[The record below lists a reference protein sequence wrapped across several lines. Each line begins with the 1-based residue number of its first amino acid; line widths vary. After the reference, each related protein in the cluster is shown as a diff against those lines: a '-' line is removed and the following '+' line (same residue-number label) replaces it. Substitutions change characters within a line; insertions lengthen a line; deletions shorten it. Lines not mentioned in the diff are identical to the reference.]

1 MCFEKLIN
9 KLYGT
14 YLFLFVFF
22 FLFRTDYFPNV
33 YNSFMQ
39 LFMLGFSYLLIRLSL
54 HKKTIW
60 IPIFVFQVV
69 SSILMRFFNFEMSG
83 SWLGSEA
90 VDAEFYR
97 SLGNQTDS
105 MNLSSFIQYMA
116 LNDMD
121 IDDFGFPII
130 VYISNA
136 IFGSFGIHMLLL
148 LNCVSILIG
157 SIYLYKL
164 SLRFVDQYS
173 AKVMALFWGMMPFSV
188 YISAAGLKENFFAL
202 FVILS
207 FYWLYQFYDCR
218 NIRNFLLFFIFNLSV
233 FLFRLAVGYMLFLS
247 FLFYGILKWEIVRK
261 RLYVILFI
269 TIMLGFFVFEDL
281 ASIMMEQRGYE
292 YDNVFS
298 HSTEKLSDAGGSIAI
313 ITNLISGFIGPI
325 PSFVSDD
332 SFKIIYITRY
342 SFSTFVKMFI
352 SFFYVYSVFIFVKFR
367 IISLTPMIVF
377 TLLNILMIE
386 ITFFTL
392 HDRYHWPHL
401 PLLFVL
407 SMYGFEYCRKF
418 KVRKLYACYSYI
430 AVLLIVLFN
439 FR

>member
-1 MCFEKLIN
+1 MIL
-9 KLYGT
+9 
-14 YLFLFVFF
+14 
-22 FLFRTDYFPNV
+22 
-33 YNSFMQ
+33 
-39 LFMLGFSYLLIRLSL
+39 LGL
-54 HKKTIW
+54 
-60 IPIFVFQVV
+60 
-69 SSILMRFFNFEMSG
+69 
-83 SWLGSEA
+83 
-90 VDAEFYR
+90 
-97 SLGNQTDS
+97 
-105 MNLSSFIQYMA
+105 
-116 LNDMD
+116 
-121 IDDFGFPII
+121 
-130 VYISNA
+130 
-136 IFGSFGIHMLLL
+136 
-148 LNCVSILIG
+148 
-157 SIYLYKL
+157 
-164 SLRFVDQYS
+164 
-173 AKVMALFWGMMPFSV
+173 
-188 YISAAGLKENFFAL
+188 
-202 FVILS
+202 
-207 FYWLYQFYDCR
+207 
-218 NIRNFLLFFIFNLSV
+218 
-233 FLFRLAVGYMLFLS
+233 
-247 FLFYGILKWEIVRK
+247 
-261 RLYVILFI
+261 
-269 TIMLGFFVFEDL
+269 FVFEDL

>member
-60 IPIFVFQVV
+60 IPIVVFQVV

-207 FYWLYQFYDCR
+207 FVYLIC
-218 NIRNFLLFFIFNLSV
+218 
-233 FLFRLAVGYMLFLS
+233 A
-247 FLFYGILKWEIVRK
+247 
-261 RLYVILFI
+261 
-269 TIMLGFFVFEDL
+269 IMRWN
-281 ASIMMEQRGYE
+281 S
-292 YDNVFS
+292 
-298 HSTEKLSDAGGSIAI
+298 
-313 ITNLISGFIGPI
+313 LI
-325 PSFVSDD
+325 
-332 SFKIIYITRY
+332 KA
-342 SFSTFVKMFI
+342 
-352 SFFYVYSVFIFVKFR
+352 
-367 IISLTPMIVF
+367 L
-377 TLLNILMIE
+377 
-386 ITFFTL
+386 
-392 HDRYHWPHL
+392 
-401 PLLFVL
+401 
-407 SMYGFEYCRKF
+407 
-418 KVRKLYACYSYI
+418 
-430 AVLLIVLFN
+430 
-439 FR
+439 